1 MRHARLLPALLLA
14 GCAAD
19 EPVPPIPYDAEDFAQ
34 AQRTEA
40 PRRPVEIVRLP
51 EPLPLPGQLK
61 PLAVGDEH
69 MDADAPASPEDRVEA
84 ANEAARMAPEEA
96 GYVNAVQVYPFTE
109 GALYRLYAAPGQVS
123 DIALQPGEAI
133 VSLAA
138 GDTVRWIVGETT
150 SGAGPSAR
158 AHVLVKPMRAGL
170 ASNLVIL
177 TNRRAYHLEMESTP
191 ETYMAA
197 LSWTYPRHELRA
209 LARRNAH
216 AEEAEA
222 RVIEGGLA
230 LDDLR
235 FRYRVSGDDPP
246 WRPLRAFDDGA
257 KVYIQFPA
265 RLDQGE
271 APPLFVLGPTGEAEL
286 VNYRVKGRFYIVD
299 RLFAAAELRL
309 GEAPQQVVRIQ
320 RTGRAEDGR

>member
-320 RTGRAEDGR
+320 RTGRDERA

>member
-1 MRHARLLPALLLA
+1 MRHARLLPALLIA
-14 GCAAD
+14 GCAAG
-19 EPVPPIPYDAEDFAQ
+19 EPLPPIPYDAADFTQ

-40 PRRPVEIVRLP
+40 PPRPVEIVRLP

-61 PLAVGDEH
+61 PLAVGGEH
-69 MDADAPASPEDRVEA
+69 MATDAPASPEDRVEA

-150 SGAGPSAR
+150 SGTGASAR

-177 TNRRAYHLEMESTP
+177 TDRRAYHLEMEST
-191 ETYMAA
+191 EATYMAA
-197 LSWTYPRHELRA
+197 LSWSYPHDELRA
-209 LARRNAH
+209 LARRNAR

-230 LDDLR
+230 LDELH
-235 FRYRVSGDDPP
+235 FRYRVSGDEPP

-271 APPLFVLGPTGEAEL
+271 APPLFVVGPTGEAEL
-286 VNYRVKGRFYIVD
+286 VNYRVKGRYYIVD

-309 GEAPQQVVRIQ
+309 GEAPQQVVRIH
-320 RTGRAEDGR
+320 RAGGGEDGR